1 LFFDAPPYQ
10 YPFIDPVLI
19 FACVMFLL
27 ALVPIIADWLKAPRI
42 VFYIIGGAIAGP
54 HVLNFLHRDETMVL
68 LGTVG
73 LIYLIFLAG
82 LQLDLNKFIKYKYQ
96 SLSFGFLTFLLPFGI
111 GTALGLWLG
120 YSIFTALLLA
130 SLFASHTLV
139 AYPIISRLG
148 ITKNK
153 AMTTSVGGIIVTD
166 PGALLVLAVVV
177 GAHSGDISTAFW
189 LMLTV
194 SVASYLAIIYFIIPV
209 VGQWFFRNSK
219 SGGAVEYGFVIAI
232 LFLCAW
238 LADVAGL
245 EPIIGAFLAGLALN
259 RLIPEKSVLMNRTKF
274 IGEALFIPFFLLSV
288 GMLVD
293 ISAFFTDIRTWVIA
307 GAMIAAVVIGKGG
320 AAYFSQFIFKFS
332 KSESWTIFGLTVPQA
347 AATLAVTLIA
357 YDIGLFDDYILNGT
371 IMMILV
377 TCLIGPYVVEK
388 FGKQVAL
395 AEDREPYDP
404 SEAPQ
409 RILVPLANPETSDA
423 LMDIAF
429 MVRDTGSEEPVYPLT
444 VARGGTD
451 VESQVARGEKMLSHA
466 VIHAASAET
475 PVVPVTRVDFNV
487 SKGIT
492 RAVDELRISNVVIG
506 WNGEISTRQRIFG
519 SILDRLLEEIDEMV
533 MVCKVEA
540 PVNTFERMV
549 LAIPPLASLE
559 TGFAGAIRSLKLMAE
574 QIGGDMVIVSTD
586 EKVHNLR
593 ERVIKVKPETPLQFK
608 SIDSWIQLPG
618 WIEMNRRDNDLL
630 VILSA
635 REGTLSWRPGLDR
648 LPRVISQ
655 RYPKL
660 SFVTVYP
667 SEAEIE
673 RDHQTGE
680 KALKLL
686 REDRVKLY
694 LEDGLSQEV
703 LEQILKT
710 DENLNEEKIDSIVR
724 RLLENSADYKPEV
737 MPGVLLFETHTSKA
751 NNQKFFIGISKD
763 GVNVE
768 QSAHPVHIVMILVS
782 PKEMS
787 ADDHLRGLNSVVRL
801 IRPGEIF
808 EKIKNAENTTEV
820 ISTLKSLRQQ
830 NGQTPEK
837 IKA

>member
-1 LFFDAPPYQ
+1 LFFDSPPYQ

-19 FACVMFLL
+19 FAFVMFLL

-54 HVLNFLHRDETMVL
+54 HVLNFLHRDQTMVL

-96 SLSFGFLTFLLPFGI
+96 SLSFGLLTFLLPFGI
-111 GTALGLWLG
+111 GVGLGLWLG
-120 YSIFTALLLA
+120 YSLFTALLMA

-148 ITKNK
+148 ITKNM

-177 GAHSGDISTAFW
+177 GAHSGDISATFW

-194 SVASYLAIIYFIIPV
+194 SVAAYLAILYFIIPV

-219 SGGAVEYGFVIAI
+219 SGGAVEYGFVLAI
-232 LFLCAW
+232 LFLCAY
-238 LADVAGL
+238 LAMVAGL
-245 EPIIGAFLAGLALN
+245 EAIIGAFLAGLALN

-293 ISAFFTDIRTWVIA
+293 ISAFFTDLRTWVVA
-307 GAMIAAVVIGKGG
+307 VAMITAVVIGKGG
-320 AAYFSQFIFKFS
+320 AAYLSRYIFKFS
-332 KSESWTIFGLTVPQA
+332 KAESWTIFGLTVPQA

-357 YDIGLFDDYILNGT
+357 YDIELFDDYILNGT

-388 FGKQVAL
+388 FGKEVAL

-404 SEAPQ
+404 SDAPQ

-423 LMDIAF
+423 LMDISF
-429 MVRDTGSEEPVYPLT
+429 MVRDGGSEEPVYPLT
-444 VARGGTD
+444 VARDGTG

-475 PVVPVTRVDFNV
+475 PVVPVTRIDFNV

-492 RAVDELRISNVVIG
+492 RAVNELRISNVVIG
-506 WNGEISTRQRIFG
+506 WNGEISTKQKIFG

-533 MVCKVEA
+533 MVCKIED

-549 LAIPPLASLE
+549 VAIPPLASLE
-559 TGFAGAIRSLKLMAE
+559 VGFADAIRSLKLMAE
-574 QIGGDMVIVSTD
+574 QLGGDMVVVSTD
-586 EKVHNLR
+586 ER
-593 ERVIKVKPETPLQFK
+593 EQYVRSRVEKVKPEVPLEFRT
-608 SIDSWIQLPG
+608 IHSWIELPG
-618 WIEMNRRDNDLL
+618 WIDNNKEENDLF
-630 VILSA
+630 VMISA

-648 LPRVISQ
+648 FPRVLSQ

-660 SFVTVYP
+660 SFITVYP
-667 SEAEIE
+667 SEVEMEISPKLG
-673 RDHQTGE
+673 DTALTLLQE
-680 KALKLL
+680 K
-686 REDRVKLY
+686 RVRLH
-694 LEDGLSQEV
+694 LEDGLSKEV
-703 LEQILKT
+703 LEQILRS
-710 DENLNEEKIDSIVR
+710 DEDLSEDKVDSIVR
-724 RLLENSADYKPEV
+724 RLVESSADYKPEV
-737 MPGVLLFETHTSKA
+737 MPGVLLFESHTSKVTQ
-751 NNQKFFIGISKD
+751 QKLFIGISKD

-768 QSAHPVHIVMILVS
+768 QSANPVHIVLILVS
-782 PKEMS
+782 PKEMN
-787 ADDHLRGLNSVVRL
+787 ADDHLRGLNSIVRL
-801 IRPGEIF
+801 IRPGEVFNKLI
-808 EKIKNAENTTEV
+808 NAEDPRDV
-820 ISTLKSLRQQ
+820 IGVLKSVRQQ
-830 NGQTPEK
+830 NGLSSSAVK
-837 IKA
+837 V